1 MQFFIWTNTFCN
13 FLFGQIHLSSWI
25 NLSKMRHSSPYL
37 VLNCGVINVLSLRM
51 TKQSLLKSRSPFLL
65 QVPLESLNCTP
76 ARAHH
81 NHKCAFCAGHLG
93 GENNK
98 QLSICVDKKCMH
110 MQQGGFMGPGHGQ
123 RLTRNN
129 MCSPSPSASKLILRF

>member
-1 MQFFIWTNTFCN
+1 MHAILHNW
-13 FLFGQIHLSSWI
+13 
-25 NLSKMRHSSPYL
+25 SKMRHSPPSGI
-37 VLNCGVINVLSLRM
+37 LNFGVINVLSLRISS
-51 TKQSLLKSRSPFLL
+51 TTTRQSLVKSRSPFLL

-76 ARAHH
+76 ARAHQ

-98 QLSICVDKKCMH
+98 QMSICVDKKCMH

-129 MCSPSPSASKLILRF
+129 MCSTSPSASELILRFQLGCLLIIRREIGT